1 MNGEVV
7 IRSLPN
13 LRSRQLVRE
22 AMLSAGEAVAQFAL
36 EHAIPIPYS
45 AQDPPGPLEDDPGG
59 LAGQVALRRTFKRS
73 QASLTPGPHAGL
85 GLPMYVQAT
94 SPLRRYLDLVVH
106 QQLRAFIRG
115 EPVLSEQEV
124 TASVGVAEAV
134 RGDVRY
140 AERLSNEHWTLVYL
154 QQNPSWRGEAVVVE
168 QYGRRSKLLI
178 PDLAYETQ
186 TYLRTPANL
195 NDTVTITLAAPDAIN
210 LPQRSAHF
218 REV

>member
-1 MNGEVV
+1 M
-7 IRSLPN
+7 
-13 LRSRQLVRE
+13 
-22 AMLSAGEAVAQFAL
+22 
-36 EHAIPIPYS
+36 
-45 AQDPPGPLEDDPGG
+45 
-59 LAGQVALRRTFKRS
+59 
-73 QASLTPGPHAGL
+73 
-85 GLPMYVQAT
+85 
-94 SPLRRYLDLVVH
+94 
-106 QQLRAFIRG
+106 
-115 EPVLSEQEV
+115 LSEQEV